1 MSNLKFNF
9 SGAWNAIPFLRIDSE
24 IDSGKNASP
33 FLLKRDAK
41 NSQVGK
47 SISITPSDSWILKVF
62 SMGLQVGA

>member
-9 SGAWNAIPFLRIDSE
+9 SGAWNAIPFFGIDNE
-24 IDSGKNASP
+24 VDSRKNGST

-41 NSQVGK
+41 NCQVGK